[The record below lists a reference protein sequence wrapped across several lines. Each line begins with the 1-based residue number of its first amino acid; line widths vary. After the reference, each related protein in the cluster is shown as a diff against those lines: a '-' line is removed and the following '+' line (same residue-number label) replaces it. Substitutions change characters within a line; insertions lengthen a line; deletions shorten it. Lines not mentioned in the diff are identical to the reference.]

1 MSDIVGYVYGATV
14 FTGGLVGY
22 LKAGSTSSL
31 LAGLIFGALA
41 ALGAYQVSQDSKNVT
56 LALVVSLLLLVVMG
70 TRFYKGRKWM
80 PAGLVSLLSLLMV
93 IRYASRLI

>member
-1 MSDIVGYVYGATV
+1 MKRI
-14 FTGGLVGY
+14 
-22 LKAGSTSSL
+22 AGSTSSL